1 MVKTTINPIFKNLK
15 NIALKLIY
23 IFLFSIIASC
33 KSFQYKQSLDASLPE
48 LCTLGIYT
56 TYLLGN
62 DYQPKTITNLKEPI
76 RLQWEETTLQKRE
89 IFIKKDSLSPPQK
102 DSILITFEVL
112 DKLGLLEQINTD
124 KELMRYLRKNEK
136 YRLVSQVTVHF
147 PDAILQQI
155 RSSDEIY
162 LAQTKAKTLS
172 LSLLKDNKVI
182 DQIEFTQGRI
192 VKFKT
197 SSFCW
202 ALNKRREPEIFDLV
216 PEGTECQGET
226 YRTAKKAKK
235 KNEFKF

>member
-1 MVKTTINPIFKNLK
+1 M
-15 NIALKLIY
+15 
-23 IFLFSIIASC
+23 ASC
-33 KSFQYKQSLDASLPE
+33 KPIQYRQSTDNSFPE
-48 LCTLGIYT
+48 LGTLGIYT

-62 DYQPKTITNLKEPI
+62 DYQPKTIANLSKSI
-76 RLQWEETTLQKRE
+76 RLQWEEITLHKRE
-89 IFIKKDSLSPPQK
+89 IFTKKDSLHPLQK
-102 DSILITFEVL
+102 DSTLITFKVL
-112 DKLGLLEQINTD
+112 DKLGLLEEMNAD
-124 KELMRYLRKNEK
+124 KALMKYLRKNEK

-162 LAQTKAKTLS
+162 LTQTKAKTLS
-172 LSLLKDNKVI
+172 LRLLRNNKTI
-182 DQIEFTQGRI
+182 DQIEFTEGKI

-216 PEGTECQGET
+216 PEGAECQGET
-226 YRTAKKAKK
+226 YRTAKKAEK

>member
-1 MVKTTINPIFKNLK
+1 MPLK
-15 NIALKLIY
+15 SIY
-23 IFLFSIIASC
+23 ILLFIVVSSC
-33 KSFQYKQSLDASLPE
+33 KPITYRQVTDVSLPE
-48 LCTLGIYT
+48 LGTLGIYT

-62 DYQPKTITNLKEPI
+62 DYQPKTIANINRPI
-76 RLQWEETTLQKRE
+76 RLKWEEITLQKRD
-89 IFIKKDSLSPPQK
+89 IFIKKDSLTQPQK
-102 DSILITFEVL
+102 DSTLISFEIL
-112 DKLGLLEQINTD
+112 DKVGLLKQMNTD
-124 KELMRYLRKNEK
+124 KELMKYLRKNEK

-162 LAQTKAKTLS
+162 LTQTKAKTLS
-172 LSLLKDNKVI
+172 LSLLRNNKMFN
-182 DQIEFTQGRI
+182 QIEFTEGKI

-197 SSFCW
+197 SAFCW

-226 YRTAKKAKK
+226 YRTAQKAEK